1 MSAGFWRV
9 VTLVTVWHIAASVC
23 YYAVYAGTPLF
34 RDAFELSGLEIG
46 LVVTALTL
54 GYAVFLL
61 PFGVA
66 TDRFGEHRTLTGGL
80 AGLALGVL
88 AVAAAPTYPWL
99 LVAAF
104 LLGSMY
110 GSATPGTNKAIF
122 DRIEPDRQHRAIG
135 IKQVGPT
142 VGSAVGAV
150 LVTGL
155 AGAVLWQSGFLV
167 AATVGLVTAVGFFL
181 VYREAEGVEASYPDF
196 LGLLSN
202 RTYVVLLPAGVCL
215 GGAFYTTTGY
225 AVLFVEESVGAT
237 VATGGLVLA
246 ALQVASSA
254 GADGFR
260 TRRAGCRGRD
270 PVPGAPADRDHPRG
284 ECGVRRP
291 RPVRPRL
298 DRALL
303 LLYLDGRRRRGARG
317 GLGRGTAGRDRQ
329 RPVRPADV
337 RIPRRR
343 ERVPGRLGIPG
354 RPVVRRCR
362 TRFAGGPRR
371 RLILVPRLVGFRE
384 FRPATANRVPRGGRR
399 TSRDEYDGASLA
411 ILMGRGFD
419 PPDTDGT
426 SVE

>member
-1 MSAGFWRV
+1 MAARFWRIV
-9 VTLVTVWHIAASVC
+9 GVVTVWHVAASVC

-34 RDAFELSGLEIG
+34 RDAFDLSGLEIG

-80 AGLALGVL
+80 AGLALGSL
-88 AVAAAPTYPWL
+88 AVAIAPTYPSL

-122 DRIEPDRQHRAIG
+122 DRIDAERQHRAIG

-155 AGAVLWQSGFLV
+155 AGLFLWQFGFLV
-167 AATVGLVTAVGFFL
+167 AAAVGLATAVGFYL
-181 VYREAEGVEASYPDF
+181 LYRDAEGVEATYPDF

-225 AVLFVEESVGAT
+225 TVLFVEESIGTT

-254 GADGFR
+254 GRVGAGTLAD
-260 TRRAGCRGRD
+260 
-270 PVPGAPADRDHPRG
+270 VLPGAPR
-284 ECGVRRP
+284 VRTSA
-291 RPVRPRL
+291 VL
-298 DRALL
+298 VVQAAAGGI
-303 LLYLDGRRRRGARG
+303 LYLALPLTGTALAASAVFVGLGLFVLGSTGLYYSCISTVVREEELGAASAAGQLAATVSGLFVPPTFGYLVDASGYPAAWGFLG
-317 GLGRGTAGRDRQ
+317 GLSFVAAG
-329 RPVRPADV
+329 
-337 RIPRRR
+337 
-343 ERVPGRLGIPG
+343 
-354 RPVVRRCR
+354 
-362 TRFAGGPRR
+362 
-371 RLILVPRLVGFRE
+371 LVLLVAFE
-384 FRPATANRVPRGGRR
+384 LV
-399 TSRDEYDGASLA
+399 
-411 ILMGRGFD
+411 
-419 PPDTDGT
+419 
-426 SVE
+426 

>member
-1 MSAGFWRV
+1 MTGRFWRIV
-9 VTLVTVWHIAASVC
+9 GVVTVWHIAASVC

-46 LVVTALTL
+46 VVVAALTL

-80 AGLALGVL
+80 AGVALGVL
-88 AVAAAPTYPWL
+88 AVAVAPTYPWL

-122 DRIEPDRQHRAIG
+122 DRIDPERQHRAIG

-155 AGAVLWQSGFLV
+155 AGAFLWQSGFLV
-167 AATVGLVTAVGFFL
+167 AAVVGLTTAVGFFL
-181 VYREAEGVEASYPDF
+181 VYRGAEGVEATSPDCP
-196 LGLLSN
+196 GLLSN
-202 RTYVVLLPAGVCL
+202 RTYVVLLPAGICL

-225 AVLFVEESVGAT
+225 TVLFVEESVGAT

-254 GADGFR
+254 GRVGAGTLAD
-260 TRRAGCRGRD
+260 
-270 PVPGAPADRDHPRG
+270 VLPGAPR
-284 ECGVRRP
+284 VRTSS
-291 RPVRPRL
+291 VL
-298 DRALL
+298 VVQAAGGGI
-303 LLYLDGRRRRGARG
+303 LYLMLPLAGTTLAASAVFVGLGLFVPPTFGYLVDTSGYPAAWGFLG
-317 GLGRGTAGRDRQ
+317 GLSFVAAGL
-329 RPVRPADV
+329 VLLAAFEDV
-337 RIPRRR
+337 
-343 ERVPGRLGIPG
+343 
-354 RPVVRRCR
+354 
-362 TRFAGGPRR
+362 
-371 RLILVPRLVGFRE
+371 
-384 FRPATANRVPRGGRR
+384 
-399 TSRDEYDGASLA
+399 
-411 ILMGRGFD
+411 
-419 PPDTDGT
+419 
-426 SVE
+426 